1 MIAFDGNS
9 CDFEPIPGRV
19 RERFGWT
26 VVRGARLFAA
36 SCEPVAERRATVLV
50 VGPIGAERE
59 RALRTT
65 TCLARTLARA
75 GFATVRFDHRGIGES
90 EGEFAHANFAEWA
103 ADARA
108 LAAALAGEG
117 YDTHGGGNR
126 TPRVPL
132 VLLGIRAGATIAG
145 ELFTDGVGD
154 GLLVIG
160 ALGART
166 LLLDMARRA
175 AVAGLVERARGGAH
189 ANGAADGTAGATER
203 LRRGESAWV
212 DGYELTPALWHEAAA
227 HPLRLPDE
235 LEPRPWARIEPV
247 PFPKPSPERSPRLL
261 RLPLVRFWESS
272 DPLVADSALLAERI
286 EAWFDA
292 HGNDWRNHAAARIG
306 ARAGPLAAG
315 IAEVVP

>member
-1 MIAFDGNS
+1 MIDFDGPT
-9 CDFEPIPGRV
+9 CDFEPIPARV

-26 VVRGARLFAA
+26 VVRGVRLFAA
-36 SCEPVAERRATVLV
+36 ACEPIGERRATVLV

-59 RALRTT
+59 RAQRTT
-65 TCLARTLARA
+65 VCLARALARA
-75 GFATVRFDHRGIGES
+75 GLATVRYDHRGIGES
-90 EGEFAHANFAEWA
+90 EGDFAPANFAEWT
-103 ADARA
+103 ADARWI
-108 LAAALAGEG
+108 AATIAMERHDG
-117 YDTHGGGNR
+117 HGGAARG
-126 TPRVPL
+126 PRIPL

-203 LRRGESAWV
+203 LRRGESAWA

-235 LEPRPWARIEPV
+235 LDRRAWARIEPV
-247 PFPKPSPERSPRLL
+247 PFPRPTPERSPHLVRM
-261 RLPLVRFWESS
+261 PLDRFWESS
-272 DPLVADSALLAERI
+272 EPLVADGDLLAERI
-286 EAWFDA
+286 GAWFDA
-292 HGNDWRNHAAARIG
+292 HESDWSGHI
-306 ARAGPLAAG
+306 AGCDGGRTASGAAG
-315 IAEVVP
+315 VVETIP